1 LFGRFDGRV
10 IELALR
16 LAVIAST
23 APGYRDGQDQD
34 AEKGIHVLPP
44 KRELRTVYTAF
55 GSFPVMARTNVP
67 SFLSVRYSAEGA
79 GRACG

>member
-1 LFGRFDGRV
+1 LLGRFDGRV

-16 LAVIAST
+16 LAVIT
-23 APGYRDGQDQD
+23 ATGRRDRQDED